1 MVGSGLYNVLEY
13 SVCTS
18 LHLIGQIQVS
28 KSHRDLVK
36 KSRSLYIETYKF
48 TYTLNAQ
55 ACTCML
61 GHHQ

>member
-1 MVGSGLYNVLEY
+1 MLLEN

-36 KSRSLYIETYKF
+36 KSRSLYHRDLQVY
-48 TYTLNAQ
+48 
-55 ACTCML
+55 M
-61 GHHQ
+61 GS